1 MIYFCN
7 CCIYEVFIFTILD
20 EKFYNFKSIKDIHT
34 YIGELITVRLLEML
48 PAKYIYDLSSSV

>member
-48 PAKYIYDLSSSV
+48 PAKYIWSE